1 MIQDAWWCFSS
12 LPKNVLQHSKLQRS
26 VTNGETEVASDQ
38 ELVRATARAIV
49 DKLNSGEVTPLDLLD
64 VLERR
69 IAEVDGKVNALPTLC
84 FDRPPSPPNA
94 PMKKPPAPHR
104 L

>member
-1 MIQDAWWCFSS
+1 MIQSAWWCFSS

-26 VTNGETEVASDQ
+26 VTNGETKAASDQ

-49 DKLNSGEVTPLDLLD
+49 DKLNSGEVTPLALLD

-69 IAEVDGKVNALPTLC
+69 IAGGHAKVNALPTRC
-84 FDRPPSPPNA
+84 FPPARSHANPPL
-94 PMKKPPAPHR
+94 KKPAAPPTP
-104 L
+104 